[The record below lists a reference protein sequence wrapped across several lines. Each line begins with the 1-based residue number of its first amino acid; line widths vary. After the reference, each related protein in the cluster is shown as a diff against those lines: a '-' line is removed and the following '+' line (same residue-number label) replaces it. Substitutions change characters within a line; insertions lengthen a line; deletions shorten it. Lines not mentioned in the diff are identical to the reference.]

1 MGTKLSTS
9 LEDWLHPEVA
19 PRVDRPTTFDPTA
32 GFTKGRKERKMI
44 ATNEEMDRW
53 ELPFGSRNYCAHH
66 LIDVKKCQL
75 KYAPFISHPCWD
87 LMHVYEQCFYQEELV
102 RVKEYERERR
112 LLKRRQRKLQAA
124 RAAGEILDESDNSAH
139 QKTE

>member
-9 LEDWLHPEVA
+9 LEDWLHPEVS
-19 PRVDRPTTFDPTA
+19 PRADRPTTFDPQA

-44 ATNEEMDRW
+44 ATTEEMDRW
-53 ELPFGSRNYCAHH
+53 QLPYGSRNYCAHH
-66 LIDVKKCQL
+66 LIDVKKCQA

-87 LMHVYEQCFYQEELV
+87 LMHVYEQCHYQEELV

-112 LLKRRQRKLQAA
+112 LLKRRQRKLAAA
-124 RAAGEILDESDNSAH
+124 RAAAEIPDESDNSAN